1 MYHAWKCLFLV
12 VVDTTSSIAWTT
24 LSTNP
29 PIHSAKEQT
38 CGGWLH
44 GHGAESMARSSSTQ
58 CLLELY
64 YTKKEGYRFEVV
76 MGAKD
81 KDAL

>member
-1 MYHAWKCLFLV
+1 
-12 VVDTTSSIAWTT
+12 
-24 LSTNP
+24 
-29 PIHSAKEQT
+29 
-38 CGGWLH
+38 
-44 GHGAESMARSSSTQ
+44 MARSSSTQ

-76 MGAKD
+76 MMGAED